1 MFCYRRRTARR
12 PTLVEILSTAGTSC
26 TTNPQQIEV
35 PVMELKH
42 YGRRTRSK
50 PVSTVVSVVNKLDR
64 RRVLLTI
71 RSTCRGEIFRAWVK
85 SPKEVPLFLEIPE
98 YSDNTVCIG
107 VWHRYIEVSLPAQNQ
122 LSSSYLTLDLSS
134 SSSRWNIGRRAFSI
148 SVCR

>member
-35 PVMELKH
+35 PVMELK
-42 YGRRTRSK
+42 RTK

-64 RRVLLTI
+64 RRLLLTI

-107 VWHRYIEVSLPAQNQ
+107 VWHRYIEVSPPAQNQ

-134 SSSRWNIGRRAFSI
+134 SSSCWNIG
-148 SVCR
+148 